1 MPTLATARIALRP
14 LAAGDGDDLHGMDG
28 DERAMR
34 TIGRGLPGR
43 TRHQCAQALKRRIA
57 FAAHR
62 EGSR

>member
-14 LAAGDGDDLHGMDG
+14 LAAGDGDDLHGMDS

-34 TIGRGLPGR
+34 TIGSGLPGR
-43 TRHQCAQALKRRIA
+43 SCEQSAQARERRIA